1 MRTATK
7 KLLLAAAI
15 VAVAGSAAQA
25 QRGRSSRQAQ
35 SAQSDGKVYIRGGVG
50 YSFGAGKMTVP
61 IVEDGNGI
69 ILGYDITM
77 VPSTEGTTTTVTNS
91 AFSLG
96 KGIDLDLGFGYMVNP
111 YVGFELGAR
120 YLIGLNNTFEVNYTY
135 KSDGKTTSTGTT
147 TTKVAHSSFA
157 LVPALRIV
165 APVGE
170 TVSLYS
176 RLGVSLPLYSKAA
189 LEIEGT
195 SKAND
200 EQYSYL
206 RSADVTSY
214 FKLGFSTALG
224 VDIALSRSIALF
236 GEVNMLAT
244 SFETKKST
252 LTKVT
257 SNGDDELAEMDVRN
271 KETEYQHE
279 YTSKSDDKTVD
290 SSPKQEVSTTY
301 PASSVGVTV
310 GLIIKF

>member
-35 SAQSDGKVYIRGGVG
+35 SAQSAQSDGKVYIRGGVG
-50 YSFGAGKMTVP
+50 YSFGAGKATGGQNTSSIRDYSSSSYEETKTETKTNVP
-61 IVEDGNGI
+61 
-69 ILGYDITM
+69 M
-77 VPSTEGTTTTVTNS
+77 
-91 AFSLG
+91 SLG

-120 YLIGLNNTFEVNYTY
+120 YLIGLNTTFESNNTY
-135 KSDGKTTSTGTT
+135 KNDGKTTSTGTT
-147 TTKVAHSSFA
+147 TTKTAHSSFA

-176 RLGVSLPLYSKAA
+176 RLGVSLPLYSKAV
-189 LEIEGT
+189 LEIEST

-200 EQYSYL
+200 KQDSYL
-206 RSADVTSY
+206 RSADLTPY

-224 VDIALSRSIALF
+224 VDIALSRSVALF

-244 SFETKKST
+244 SFETKKSK

-257 SNGDDELAEMDVRN
+257 SNDEDALAEMTVRE

-279 YTSKSDDKTVD
+279 YTSKSDDKTVA
-290 SSPKQEVSTTY
+290 SSPKQEASATY